1 MTILRQIRAIAENS
15 QSTLL
20 GDAAGAAALMT
31 LLVFALHIPSFV

>member
-1 MTILRQIRAIAENS
+1 MNTLRQITSIASRS

-20 GDAAGAAALMT
+20 ADAAGVAALMS